1 MKIYHFIIMSL
12 LLLSGCAGGEKKTVM
27 SPEETVEAF
36 CRTVAVGD
44 MERACELCDTEAM
57 KAYLENWNSTWK
69 QLEKKD
75 SSALRIAAGILSE
88 AEFSVD
94 RSEKDGDRR
103 TVTYTLKTEGQ
114 SKSRKAILKK
124 EEGEWKV
131 EGLTDVQ

>member
-1 MKIYHFIIMSL
+1 MKIYHFIIMA
-12 LLLSGCAGGEKKTVM
+12 LLLSGCAGGDKKAIM

-36 CRTVAVGD
+36 CRAVAGGD
-44 MERACELCDTEAM
+44 MERAGELCDAEAM
-57 KAYLENWNSTWK
+57 KAYLESWNSTWE

-94 RSEKDGDRR
+94 RSEKEGDRR

>member
-1 MKIYHFIIMSL
+1 MKIYSFIILAL
-12 LLLSGCAGGEKKTVM
+12 LLLSGCAGGEKTALM

-36 CRTVAVGD
+36 CRAVTGGD
-44 MERACELCDTEAM
+44 MARAGELCDTEAM
-57 KAYLENWNSTWK
+57 EVYLEAWNATWE

-88 AEFSVD
+88 AEFSID
-94 RSEKDGDRR
+94 RSEKDGDKR

-114 SKSRKAILKK
+114 SKSRMAILKK